1 MKTKLEE
8 KLEEWVEKNHLP
20 ILEENEKLKEQ
31 VKNLE
36 RDVKRYR
43 EQAQRLYKKAKLR
56 EVGVEPEPEEV
67 KKMYAVYDNDT
78 DMLIVVGT
86 SQECADALNIKLQ
99 TFQAECSPS
108 RMGKRKK
115 YKVVKVRG

>member
-31 VKNLE
+31 VKSLE

-43 EQAQRLYKKAKLR
+43 EQARRLYKKAKLR
-56 EVGVEPEPEEV
+56 EAGVEPEPEEI

-78 DMLIVVGT
+78 DMLIVV
-86 SQECADALNIKLQ
+86 KLQ